1 MSIKCTPNI
10 IVGNASLHHTP
21 SLLCTMPCNIVCQM
35 TSYVKPLTKHPTL
48 IVHSMLAATT
58 HTHTHTPSVPHPL
71 PPIVIPS
78 LCSSIFPPT
87 DCKISSLHCHTQ
99 QLLVG
104 LCSGKILVLDALT
117 FSHLSSLTCH
127 RGPVQALFALSPP
140 PPSSSDTS
148 FHYSSPH
155 WTSAKKKSSRNSFPD
170 RSSLGSMSLPG
181 SQPNS
186 ADPSPIPM
194 STPYSQYSESS
205 ILSNSQS
212 TSSSGSDT
220 ARLGTRLLSFGSG
233 FRSYYDGPESVPHLE
248 SGFVLVWDLP
258 SRVSSDAIS

>member
-1 MSIKCTPNI
+1 MHNALQYCLPNDQLCEAINKTPNI
-10 IVGNASLHHTP
+10 NCSQHV
-21 SLLCTMPCNIVCQM
+21 CCN
-35 TSYVKPLTKHPTL
+35 H
-48 IVHSMLAATT
+48 T
-58 HTHTHTPSVPHPL
+58 HTHTHTPSVPRPL

-127 RGPVQALFALSPP
+127 RGPVQALFTLSPP

-148 FHYSSPH
+148 SHYSSPH

-170 RSSLGSMSLPG
+170 RSSLGSMSLP
-181 SQPNS
+181 NH
-186 ADPSPIPM
+186 
-194 STPYSQYSESS
+194 
-205 ILSNSQS
+205 
-212 TSSSGSDT
+212 
-220 ARLGTRLLSFGSG
+220 F
-233 FRSYYDGPESVPHLE
+233 
-248 SGFVLVWDLP
+248 
-258 SRVSSDAIS
+258 